1 MSNWKQEGYDPSQHG
16 WHKGEIDGLPR
27 GGYAKNYFFADTFRC
42 VDTAF
47 GNFFNNMHIY
57 HFTKEGEPKK
67 EIEIPIKYGP
77 RTKAFD
83 YRTEKET
90 GKKYYVQLP
99 NITYQ
104 QTGAQWSAERAS
116 GQREVRTFYAQY
128 FDKNGVDYT
137 MQEKFWKDIQPV
149 PYDITYELVGHFEF
163 LDDANQFSEQILA
176 RFSPECY
183 LNVKEFWFANIRRS
197 LKMKLDSYSREANV
211 DYQEEEKREIT
222 VTFAFTVEAMF
233 YKPIEVGY
241 IIDQIVTTLKVNK
254 GGTDHAWQF
263 GISGNYDG
271 SFDSRYNFKEIYGTK
286 LGRVSAVKPES
297 TIMMPNFAAS
307 SFVAKYE
314 YEELADITNYPWGS
328 KQLYAVSSIWD
339 PNKEHI
345 NALATYNEQ
354 RNQWI
359 PIPSACSAMIAELQ
373 PKVEE
378 GEKPDSEKFGFIY
391 EVKYEPGF
399 GQVPRDIINEET
411 HVVLTAAG
419 AETPRGGMTIRAYKD
434 LSGYGDFTSSAVWRA
449 GTKDADLGVRV
460 VKDAP
465 YITSAGILHED
476 K

>member
-104 QTGAQWSAERAS
+104 QTGAQWSAERAA

-241 IIDQIVTTLKVNK
+241 IIDQIVTTLRVNK

-271 SFDSRYNFKEIYGTK
+271 SFDNRHNFKEIYGTK
-286 LGRVSAVKPES
+286 IGRVSAVKPES
-297 TIMMPNFAAS
+297 TIPDYTYKGN
-307 SFVAKYE
+307 VAQSWSARYE
-314 YEELADITNYPWGS
+314 YEEYADITNYPFGAKQFYGLSAVRDDDKSIYNSLLNADGS
-328 KQLYAVSSIWD
+328 
-339 PNKEHI
+339 PI
-345 NALATYNEQ
+345 NA
-354 RNQWI
+354 
-359 PIPSACSAMIAELQ
+359 ACSAIVAPED
-373 PKVEE
+373 KDFTFWHDV
-378 GEKPDSEKFGFIY
+378 SWSNCY
-391 EVKYEPGF
+391 
-399 GQVPRDIINEET
+399 T
-411 HVVLTAAG
+411 
-419 AETPRGGMTIRAYKD
+419 TIKTYKD
-434 LSGYGDFTSSAVWRA
+434 LSGYGDFTSSTVFRT
-449 GTKDADLGVRV
+449 GTKDADLGTRV